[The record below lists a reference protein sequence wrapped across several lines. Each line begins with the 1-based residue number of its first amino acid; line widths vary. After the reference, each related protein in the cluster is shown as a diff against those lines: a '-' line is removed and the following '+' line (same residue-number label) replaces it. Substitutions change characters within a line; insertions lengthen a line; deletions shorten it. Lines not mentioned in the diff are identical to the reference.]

1 MKAGEIPRGNALQ
14 AEACN
19 AVVYSSRIRLAR
31 NLEGIAFP
39 GWADAPTRAGVWER
53 VVEALCAMP
62 DFENLQ
68 VQAVGGLNP
77 LQRIMLQERQL
88 ISAELASG
96 DESCGVMYEESGRL
110 SVMVNEEDHLRIQS
124 VAPGFALQDAWSVAA
139 DLHARMEQLLAF
151 SFSPRF
157 GYLTACPSNVGTG
170 IRASVMVHL
179 VGLRLLGELDAVVR
193 GLERTGF
200 AVRGVSGEGSN
211 AYGGFCQISNQK
223 TLGVDELGT
232 LHDVKD
238 MVYSVLRAECDAR
251 VRLSEVRPWAL
262 EDAVAR
268 AYGLLRHAR
277 LLTTGEALENLSAI
291 LLGLDRGL
299 IRGVDPA
306 LLQRLLRD
314 VQPGHL
320 QFHFGKSLAVV
331 DRDQYR
337 ARYLQQALDTVE
349 LV

>member
-1 MKAGEIPRGNALQ
+1 MKADEIQTVPSLEV
-14 AEACN
+14 EACN
-19 AVVYSSRIRLAR
+19 AVVCSSRVRLAR

-39 GWADAPTRAGVWER
+39 GWADIPTRAAVWGR
-53 VVEALCAMP
+53 VVEALCTMSG
-62 DFENLQ
+62 FEDLQ
-68 VQAVGGLNP
+68 VQAVGGLDP

-88 ISAELASG
+88 ISTELASG
-96 DESCGVMYEESGRL
+96 DESSGVMYEESGRL

-124 VAPGFALQDAWSVAA
+124 VAPGFSLQDAWSVAA
-139 DLHARMEQLLAF
+139 DLHARMEQVLAF
-151 SFSPRF
+151 AFSPRF

-200 AVRGVSGEGSN
+200 AVRGVSGEGSS

-223 TLGVDELGT
+223 TLGIDELGT
-232 LHDVKD
+232 LHDVED
-238 MVYSVLRAECDAR
+238 MVLSVLRAECDAR
-251 VRLSEVRPWAL
+251 ARLLEVRPWTL

-277 LLTTGEALENLSAI
+277 LLTTGEALESLSAI
-291 LLGLDRGL
+291 MLGVDRGL
-299 IRGVDPA
+299 IRGVDTVT
-306 LLQRLLRD
+306 LRRLLRD

-320 QFHFGKSLAVV
+320 QFHFGKTLAVV

-337 ARYLQQALDTVE
+337 ARYLQQALDTME
-349 LV
+349 LI